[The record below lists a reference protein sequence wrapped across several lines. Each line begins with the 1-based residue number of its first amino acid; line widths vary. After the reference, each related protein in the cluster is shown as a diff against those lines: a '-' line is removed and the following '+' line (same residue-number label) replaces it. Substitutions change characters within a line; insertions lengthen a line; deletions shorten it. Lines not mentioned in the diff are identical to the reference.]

1 LNQEPKHMTSF
12 YDRHPRLVTGL
23 QILYGIAILGFI
35 AAHTAIVLQQCTG
48 TWAECLLG

>member
-1 LNQEPKHMTSF
+1 MTSF
-12 YDRHPRLVTGL
+12 YDRHPRLVTVL

-35 AAHTAIVLQQCTG
+35 AAHTAIVLRQCTG